1 MSTGFRKSLFGFNC
15 NDVIDYIEKTHK
27 KFKQRADA
35 LTQKTEEL
43 SKKLDE
49 SKIEYEKL
57 LEEKNEISQKL
68 DAFTAKA
75 DEIERLSENIGKLY
89 LVSQA
94 NAQAIVSNAEQNKE
108 LAKTE
113 VERNLSTIDEA
124 HASLNAL
131 RESIIKTS
139 DDFIKEV
146 DLLLNSLNTT
156 KEQINE
162 NTKKSEEAIEN
173 FEAVYESIVSE

>member
-1 MSTGFRKSLFGFNC
+1 MTNGFRKSLFGFNC

-27 KFKQRADA
+27 KFKTKADA
-35 LTQKTEEL
+35 LTAKAEEL
-43 SKKLDE
+43 SQKLDQ
-49 SKIEYEKL
+49 SKIDYAKL
-57 LEEKNEISQKL
+57 LEEKNIISQKL
-68 DAFTAKA
+68 DEFTAKA

-89 LVSQA
+89 LVSQT
-94 NAQAIVSNAEQNKE
+94 NAKAIVSNAEQNQT
-108 LAKTE
+108 LANNE

-173 FEAVYESIVSE
+173 FEAVYESIISE